1 MLFGGK
7 LRLSVFSKLGARADL
22 LIWKGVK
29 TGHGIR
35 RMTSKQPKKETRADK
50 VLSYRDDRVEDP
62 DATLGIGN
70 SRFDS
75 ALHKTGRYQD
85 ALGDWIGPYQLIE
98 VIGSGG
104 MGIVYR
110 AIQQEP
116 VKREVALKIIK
127 AGMDTEQVIARFEA
141 ERQALSM
148 MEHANIARVL
158 DAGATQEGRPYFV
171 MELVR
176 GISFTQFCD
185 DQKMTIESR
194 LKLFCKICDA
204 VQHAH
209 QKGIIHRDLKPSNVL
224 CAIQDGKP
232 MVKIIDFGVAKATG
246 QRLTEKTMA
255 TQQGQVVGTLEYMS
269 PEQAQLT
276 ESNVDTRTD
285 IYSLG
290 VLLYELLTGNTPLTH
305 SNISKLGFVEILSRI
320 KDEDAVKPSS
330 RISESSL
337 HLREIAEVRGVEPK
351 KLSVAIR
358 GDLDWIVLKA
368 LEKDPERRYDSAAA
382 LADDI
387 EHYLN
392 AEPIDARPPTSFYLA
407 SKFARR
413 HKVAVSMGA
422 VTAAVLIA
430 GIVLTTSQWLIA
442 TEAKK
447 TIKKQLEELENTLS
461 LKSEVRSLA
470 EDLSK
475 VNLTAKAELASEI
488 ELLAGFGRWE
498 EVLQKIQTYRNTDEF
513 LPVPMDLELVRLE
526 ALDGLSKN
534 RELRIAIRQLEAE
547 PEAVEFEA
555 QLQLWR
561 GYAFWGESEGDKN
574 LSPLQCIR
582 QAIQSDKLSP
592 SDECFAR
599 GLINPSLPDSLT
611 DYQKSLSLL
620 PYHSRARTQIIVTLI
635 VLGRHDEVMKQL
647 DIAESMFPDDPRY
660 QYAEFAAN
668 AFANKR
674 LATELSR
681 GKLRGGTS
689 QARRKDLLAL
699 GRLSTAVNN
708 QLRTYDRDGWLD
720 WFSIIRQGI
729 PLAQESSY
737 RSIPVAA
744 FQKQRLFSAYGQFAA
759 SFLNPLMQIAKEDK
773 KNQLIIRNCRAA
785 WAIHE
790 DGLFKCFEAWS
801 WFELGDYEN
810 SAQAFLLAAN
820 SDSLFP
826 ANRVQGGYGVF
837 LSRKKQFDVTG
848 DKKWLD
854 QSMQYLQSY
863 VDTRFENHRVS
874 VMFEAATEAGRWD
887 IAEKIT
893 REMIQR
899 DGGMTFSWQT
909 NLMNAA
915 QLHGNMGLA
924 LSVCDQ
930 MLAASPNNKMLQ
942 KRRRGIQAEIASE
955 LLKERS
961 ARGLR

>member
-1 MLFGGK
+1 
-7 LRLSVFSKLGARADL
+7 
-22 LIWKGVK
+22 
-29 TGHGIR
+29 
-35 RMTSKQPKKETRADK
+35 MTSKEPEKQTKADK
-50 VLSYRDDRVEDP
+50 GLSYRDDRVEGL
-62 DATLGIGN
+62 DATLGIGDAH
-70 SRFDS
+70 FDS
-75 ALHKTGRYQD
+75 ARYRSGRYHE
-85 ALGDWIGPYQLIE
+85 AIGDWIGPYQLLE

-127 AGMDTEQVIARFEA
+127 AGMDTEQVITRFEA

-176 GISFTQFCD
+176 GISVTQFCD
-185 DQKMTIESR
+185 DQKMAIPAR
-194 LKLFCKICDA
+194 LRLFSTICDA

-224 CAIQDGKP
+224 CAMQDGKP
-232 MVKIIDFGVAKATG
+232 IVKIIDFGVAKATG
-246 QRLTEKTMA
+246 HRLTEKTMA

-305 SNISKLGFVEILSRI
+305 SSISKLGFVDILNRI
-320 KDEDAVKPSS
+320 KDEDAVKPSA
-330 RISESSL
+330 RLTESSL
-337 HLREIAEVRGVEPK
+337 HLRQIAEVRGVEPK

-368 LEKDPERRYDSAAA
+368 LEKDPDRRYESAAA
-382 LADDI
+382 FADDI
-387 EHYLN
+387 GHFLN
-392 AEPIDARPPTSFYLA
+392 AEPIDARPPTSIYLA

-422 VTAAVLIA
+422 VTAAVLVA
-430 GIVLTTSQWLIA
+430 GIVLTTRQWLIA

-447 TIKKQLEELENTLS
+447 IINDQLEELKTTLS
-461 LKSEVRSLA
+461 LKSEVQSLS

-498 EVLQKIQTYRNTDEF
+498 DVLQKIKVYRDTDEF
-513 LPVPMDLELVRLE
+513 LPLPMDLELIRLE

-534 RELRIAIRQLEAE
+534 EELRNSIKQLERE
-547 PEAVEFEA
+547 PEAITYDA
-555 QLQLWR
+555 QLKLWR
-561 GYAFWGESEGDKN
+561 GYAFWGESKGARD
-574 LSPLQCIR
+574 LAPQTCIQ
-582 QAIQSDKLSP
+582 QAIASGQLSA
-592 SDECFAR
+592 SDEWFAR
-599 GLINPSLPDSLT
+599 GLINPSLSKSLI
-611 DYQKSLSLL
+611 DYQKSLTLL

-674 LATELSR
+674 VATALSR
-681 GKLRGGTS
+681 DKLKAGNS
-689 QARRKDLLAL
+689 KARRKDLLAL
-699 GRLSTAVNN
+699 GRLSIAVNN

-720 WFSIIRQGI
+720 WFSIIRQGL

-737 RSIPVAA
+737 RAIPVAA
-744 FQKQRLFSAYGQFAA
+744 FQKQRLFSAYGQFAI
-759 SFLNPLMQIAKEDK
+759 SFLNPLMQIAKVDK
-773 KNQLIIRNCRAA
+773 KNQLIIRNCQAA
-785 WAIHE
+785 WAIHQ

-801 WFELGDYEN
+801 WFALGDFQKSSE
-810 SAQAFLLAAN
+810 AFLLATN

-837 LSRKKQFDVTG
+837 LSSKKQFDVTG
-848 DKKWLD
+848 EKRWLD
-854 QSMQYLQSY
+854 QSMRYLQAY
-863 VDTRFENHRVS
+863 VEARFEAHRVP

-893 REMIQR
+893 REMIKR
-899 DGGMTFSWQT
+899 DGGLIFSWQT
-909 NLMNAA
+909 NLLNAA
-915 QLHGNMGLA
+915 QKYGNLGLA
-924 LSVCDQ
+924 LTVCDE
-930 MLAASPNNKMLQ
+930 MLAASPGNKMLQ
-942 KRRRGIQAEIASE
+942 KRRRAIQAEIADD
-955 LLKERS
+955 LLKER
-961 ARGLR
+961 AAKGLR